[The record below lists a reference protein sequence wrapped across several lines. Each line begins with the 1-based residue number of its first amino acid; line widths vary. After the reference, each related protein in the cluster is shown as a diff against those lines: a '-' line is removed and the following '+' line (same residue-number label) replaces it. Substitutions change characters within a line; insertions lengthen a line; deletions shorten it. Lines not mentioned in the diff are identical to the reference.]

1 MDCGITNLGS
11 CLAEKLFEFI
21 IYILNL
27 PLKPLLEFTRIL
39 LTEPVNILIFAEV
52 WAVIIYILSM
62 FYGFLLLMVGFRF
75 LVSGYSV
82 EQREKAKS
90 GLRNII
96 IMIVLVQ
103 ASFFLYSLALDL
115 SSSVSVIVFNMI
127 KDEFFLITADNI
139 ANLGLELIFL
149 IPYVA
154 SVTITL
160 IFLSIRYICV
170 SVGVIF
176 FTIGLFLYF
185 IGSLKSYGELILNYL
200 GVLISLPFLY
210 SLIFLA
216 SAKILEIPT
225 FQNFKILVM
234 IGAFSLVNLITI
246 FIILF
251 VIIKTANAVSSP
263 IKQITPLISAVA

>member
-251 VIIKTANAVSSP
+251 VIIKPANAVSSP